1 MPGMYRR
8 VQSVPLRHSASALA
22 SNLAVLRPPAPEPCS
37 LAVVHGRGISLL
49 GLSSESE
56 PGGHIRSQRLLQ
68 CKEGGATADSTL
80 ILQARWCVLLSRVI
94 LVVTSRRGIQMYEED
109 GSAMLYW
116 QALEQP
122 GALNTKVVFARGVAA
137 VAGLYI
143 CVGVSSGC
151 VLVFNIPPRGTNIT
165 LCNELHQHSDAISSI
180 SGETLGDL
188 ESTVDMVSADDGGVI
203 CTWKSGE
210 DFTLMH
216 KLPPYGCA
224 CTSVVMWRGI
234 VAAAYGTG
242 QIRVYD
248 GTTGMLHADIDAHAR
263 WINSLDI
270 APATGLVLSGSEDSF
285 VRIWKIGETDRVD
298 GTEVAHLHSEC
309 VQDVLVCGARFCD
322 TRGDSF
328 AVTGYDLCEI
338 LRYVRT

>member
-122 GALNTKVVFARGVAA
+122 GALNS
-137 VAGLYI
+137 
-143 CVGVSSGC
+143 VSSGC

-216 KLPPYGCA
+216 KLPPYGCPPSVAPASRCA